1 MCVCDTH
8 TLMLQVERSVS
19 VVRNQGGMTVSL
31 LEGGEE
37 EEEGGLTCHS
47 TIDKTQ
53 ITRNQEAG
61 RAIRSILHQSSER
74 CEEAL

>member
-1 MCVCDTH
+1 MHECVCVTSAMH
-8 TLMLQVERSVS
+8 CFSREKS
-19 VVRNQGGMTVSL
+19 GEKTVSL

-37 EEEGGLTCHS
+37 EEERGLTCHS

-61 RAIRSILHQSSER
+61 RAIRSILNQSNER